1 MRILENFNK
10 VDSLQNRSRSSLKPD
25 ISLRQYAHS
34 PLKKEE
40 SEIIQRNT
48 STRRNIEPV
57 EQRLNNEES
66 IIYSSANIK
75 EAQLPSLSQR
85 KLNRQNE
92 SYRAYEDNT
101 ADFENIASMKSRTKN
116 NHELKTN
123 TSLQDKILFR
133 NYQNE
138 SNLR

>member
-25 ISLRQYAHS
+25 ISLRQYVHS

-66 IIYSSANIK
+66 INYSSANIK

-101 ADFENIASMKSRTKN
+101 ADFENIASMKSRAKDI
-116 NHELKTN
+116 HELRTN

>member
-25 ISLRQYAHS
+25 ISLRQYVHS

-101 ADFENIASMKSRTKN
+101 ADFENIVSNKSRAKD
-116 NHELKTN
+116 NHELRTN

>member
-25 ISLRQYAHS
+25 ISLRQSVHS

-40 SEIIQRNT
+40 SEVIQRNS
-48 STRRNIEPV
+48 STRRNIEPI
-57 EQRLNNEES
+57 EKRLNNEES

-101 ADFENIASMKSRTKN
+101 ADFENIASMKSRTKD
-116 NHELKTN
+116 NHELRAN